1 MDGRRVL
8 NGILRLSRFCFSVAN
23 MRRILLSEGSSLS
36 ARETITA
43 LGLAGRSVELLT
55 SDPRCLGRFSRFVTD
70 VHRAPP
76 AGLDPS
82 GYLEVTL
89 KVIRDRKID
98 ILIPV
103 HDQAYLFAARRQL
116 IPSNVGLALASFH
129 SFEQVQSKERF
140 TALLSR
146 LCIPQPQTDMCNV
159 TDLNQLNKSYPFFVK
174 TPFGTAGEG
183 VWRIKDA
190 SDMRDLVKGLNHQ
203 GTKQVVVQSEI
214 AGKLERGQMIFGGGR
229 LVAFHTYRQ
238 LASGPGG
245 GDVLKVSVARPDV
258 IAYAEKIGAALAW
271 HGALS
276 FDYIVEDGTENP
288 FFIDA
293 NPRLVE
299 PMNALLSGVDLAGAL
314 LEVSLGRSPPRQAE
328 GKACVLTRLGMMGL
342 LDAANRRGLRRD
354 VVREIILLA
363 SGGGRYRGAIEELT
377 PVQADPRC
385 AIPLCAVAIRLLLS
399 PSASARMTGDTVR
412 SYSLTSETIRR
423 LQEWNAE
430 DPHRAGSSSATS
442 IDPPSH

>member
-1 MDGRRVL
+1 
-8 NGILRLSRFCFSVAN
+8 
-23 MRRILLSEGSSLS
+23 
-36 ARETITA
+36 
-43 LGLAGRSVELLT
+43 
-55 SDPRCLGRFSRFVTD
+55 
-70 VHRAPP
+70 
-76 AGLDPS
+76 
-82 GYLEVTL
+82 
-89 KVIRDRKID
+89 
-98 ILIPV
+98 
-103 HDQAYLFAARRQL
+103 
-116 IPSNVGLALASFH
+116 VGLALASFH
-129 SFEQVQSKERF
+129 SFEQVQSKDRF

-159 TDLNQLNKSYPFFVK
+159 TDLNELNKSYPFFVK

-288 FFIDA
+288 FFIDV

-328 GKACVLTRLGMMGL
+328 GKACVLTRLGIMGL

-430 DPHRAGSSSATS
+430 DPHRAGT
-442 IDPPSH
+442 IDPRSH